1 MDKKDKEIIRILK
14 NNGRSGYND
23 IGEKVGLSEGAV
35 RKRIKVLVD
44 AEVIRKFTVKVDI
57 GEGAEAITLLSTNP
71 SSPTHEVSEK
81 IRNIQNVE
89 TVYEVTGEYD
99 IVAIINGM
107 NVVEV
112 NECIE
117 KIRRVDG
124 IMKTNTMIV
133 LRS

>member
-14 NNGRSGYND
+14 NHGRAGYND
-23 IGEKVGLSEGAV
+23 IGKKVGLSEGAV

-44 AEVIRKFTVKVDI
+44 AEVIQKFTVKVAV

-81 IRNIQNVE
+81 IRKIQNVE
-89 TVYEVTGEYD
+89 TVYEVTGEYE
-99 IVAIINGM
+99 IVAVINGM
-107 NVVEV
+107 NIVEV

-117 KIRRVDG
+117 KIRLVDG
-124 IMKTNTMIV
+124 IIKTNTMIV